1 MTALEFIILLVVA
14 AVLGVLSQRLLGY
27 KLGGLFVSI
36 ILGFLG
42 GLVGKLM
49 YGWFHLPLIFSV
61 HIGSESFPVVWSLAG
76 ALLVTFLFGLVAKS
90 ASKEQKK
97 KK

>member
-1 MTALEFIILLVVA
+1 MTLLEFIILLVLA

-36 ILGFLG
+36 VLGFLG

-49 YGWFHLPLIFSV
+49 YGWFSLPIIFSV
-61 HIGSESFPVVWSLAG
+61 TLGNESFPVLWSMIG

>member
-1 MTALEFIILLVVA
+1 MTALEFVILLVMA
-14 AVLGVLSQRLLGY
+14 AVLGILSQRLLGY

-49 YGWFHLPLIFSV
+49 YGWFSLPIIFSV
-61 HIGSESFPVVWSLAG
+61 QIGSESFPVLWSLVG
-76 ALLVTFLFGLVAKS
+76 ALLVTFLFGLVARS

>member
-1 MTALEFIILLVVA
+1 MTALEFIILLVMA
-14 AVLGVLSQRLLGY
+14 AVLGILSQRLLGY

-49 YGWFHLPLIFSV
+49 YGWFSLPIIFSV
-61 HIGSESFPVVWSLAG
+61 QIGSESFPVVWSLDG
-76 ALLVTFLFGLVAKS
+76 ALHDTFLFGLVARS

>member
-1 MTALEFIILLVVA
+1 MTALEFIVLLVMA

-42 GLVGKLM
+42 GLLGKHM
-49 YGWFHLPLIFSV
+49 AGWFHLPLVFD
-61 HIGSESFPVVWSLAG
+61 IGIAGERFPVVWSLIG
-76 ALLVTFLFGLVAKS
+76 ALLVTFLFGMIARS
-90 ASKEQKK
+90 ASKQQKK
-97 KK
+97 K

>member
-1 MTALEFIILLVVA
+1 MTVQEFIILLVVA
-14 AVLGVLSQRLLGY
+14 AILGVLSQRLLGY
-27 KLGGLFVSI
+27 KLGGLFVSV

-42 GLVGKLM
+42 GLLGKFM
-49 YGWFHLPLIFSV
+49 AGWFHLPMIFNV
-61 HIGSESFPVVWSLAG
+61 QIGSESFPVVWSMIG

-97 KK
+97 RK

>member
-1 MTALEFIILLVVA
+1 MTALEFVILLVMA
-14 AVLGVLSQRLLGY
+14 AVLGILSQRLLGY

-42 GLVGKLM
+42 GLLGKFM
-49 YGWFHLPLIFSV
+49 HGWLNLPISFVLE
-61 HIGSESFPVVWSLAG
+61 IGDARLPVVSCFLG
-76 ALLVTFLFGLVAKS
+76 ALLITFLFGLVAKS